1 MVIRPVE
8 PGDSKDWLR
17 MRTTLFG
24 DDRSLAHE
32 IRQYF
37 GDPGDGVTLVAV
49 RDRGGLCGFIEV
61 SLRDYAEG
69 CASSPVPYI
78 EGWFVD
84 SDSRGHGVGRALV
97 RGAEEWAKKEGFTEM
112 ASDAEA
118 SNRGSIAAHKKL
130 GYERVED
137 IVCFRR
143 KLR

>member
-17 MRTTLFG
+17 MRTALFG

-37 GDPGDGVTLVAV
+37 ADPGDGVTLVAV

-84 SDSRGHGVGRALV
+84 ADSRGRGVGRALV
-97 RGAEEWAKKEGFTEM
+97 RGAEEWSKKQGFDEI

-137 IVCFRR
+137 IVCFCR